1 MSHLTS
7 DTQTVYTPVFYGH
20 NRQFIREGA
29 DFYHEDSAISE
40 AQEEIAKEVEQ
51 TGKYMYAVIERRVQP
66 IYR

>member
-1 MSHLTS
+1 MSHLSS
-7 DTQTVYTPVFYGH
+7 DTQTVYTPVFYTH
-20 NRQFIREGA
+20 DRQFVREGA
-29 DFYHEDSAISE
+29 DFYYEDSAISE